1 MAALLIAAAMLAARP
16 AAAAPAEGPRT
27 YIVRPAP
34 PFAADN
40 KGFWVPTAAQAKR
53 ARRALLAYLA
63 PGRPPATVGNQWS
76 EKWRSA
82 IRREIATY
90 SLQLMGARRG
100 AGDRLFGWDGAAPK
114 AILVLGRCRL
124 DPGQAAKLTR
134 ELLFVEDGGHCYFT
148 ALYDPGGDRLTYFE
162 VNGIG

>member
-1 MAALLIAAAMLAARP
+1 MAPFLIAAAMLAAGPVALP
-16 AAAAPAEGPRT
+16 ADGPRT
-27 YIVRPAP
+27 YTVRPAP

-40 KGFWVPTAAQAKR
+40 RGFWVPTAAEAKR

-63 PGRPPATVGNQWS
+63 LGRPPATVGNEWS

-82 IRREIATY
+82 INREIATY
-90 SLQLMGARRG
+90 SLQLMGVRRG
-100 AGDRLFGWDGAAPK
+100 AGDRIFGWDGAAPK
-114 AILVLGRCRL
+114 AILILGRCRL
-124 DPGQAAKLTR
+124 DPGLAAKLTR

-148 ALYDPGGDRLTYFE
+148 ALYDPQGDRLAYFD